1 MSQRPPE
8 EKLSGTLF
16 QSLANV
22 ASHLGGLS
30 AGFTLAGIASLVLGA
45 VLVVFLPD
53 LDTYGFIVLIIGG
66 VLLATAVFASY
77 RTVSGAVTGRRGRY
91 TTNTAIMVIAFVGIV
106 AVANFVAFENR
117 ADVRMDVTSTKQFSL
132 SPRTEELLDS
142 LEGNIDAKAFFGPA
156 GSPQEEAVQSQIDDL
171 LHEFKVRSDKFD
183 YEFVDPDLNPLTTR
197 DYEVTRYGT
206 IVFEAVD
213 SKKRHQVLPSSTL
226 EQDFVTGILI
236 ITGTEQ
242 KQVYFLTGHGE
253 RDISNVQLGTD
264 GFGIAHD
271 GILRE
276 NYAVSPRHLLNSC
289 SQFEPG
295 CESRETGK
303 ERLEKD
309 LEDPEKPKV
318 NMIIVAGPK
327 TDLLPGEE
335 EILDW
340 YLSNG
345 GNMLFLAEP
354 DTPQSFRDF
363 LAKWGVKVGDGHI
376 VDQERSLDESNE
388 ITVLFED
395 QYISRIPQ
403 EDLDTILQVSK
414 VTNGLS
420 PTFYPGLTSLAP
432 VEDDSVVF
440 FPTLSNPDQ
449 EQEDQVIPTVFG
461 AALALTSTDSWLVT
475 DPGRNEPR
483 QGDLRGP
490 FFPAVAIRALAPVGG
505 ELPAS
510 REDIHVTSL
519 IVIGDSDFATNQ
531 WFSGA
536 GAGSNSDLFLNSV
549 NWLVGDA
556 PLANIRPRQVAFR
569 PLVLTRNEENF
580 MQYSSWFLL
589 PAVMAVMGGFVWW
602 RRR

>member
-16 QSLANV
+16 QSLANI
-22 ASHLGGLS
+22 ASHLAGLS
-30 AGFTLAGIASLVLGA
+30 TGFTLAGIASLVLGSI
-45 VLVVFLPD
+45 LVIFLPD
-53 LDTYGFIVLIIGG
+53 LDTYGFILLIIGSA
-66 VLLATAVFASY
+66 LLAIAVFASY
-77 RTVSGAVTGRRGRY
+77 RTVRRAVTGRRGRY
-91 TTNTAIMVIAFVGIV
+91 TTNTAIMVIAFLGI
-106 AVANFVAFENR
+106 AGVANFLAFENTAR
-117 ADVRMDVTSTKQFSL
+117 IDVTSTKQFSL
-132 SPRTEELLDS
+132 APRTVELLDS
-142 LEGNIDAKAFFGPA
+142 LEENIDAKAFFGPA
-156 GSPQEEAVQSQIDDL
+156 GSPEEEAVQGQIDDL

-206 IVFEAVD
+206 IVFETVD
-213 SKKRHQVLPSSTL
+213 SKKRQHVLSSSTL

-276 NYAVSPRHLLNSC
+276 NYAVSPRNLLVSC
-289 SQFEPG
+289 SRFDPG
-295 CESRETGK
+295 CESEETGK

-309 LEDPEKPKV
+309 VEDSKV

-327 TDLLPGEE
+327 TDLFPEE
-335 EILDW
+335 VETLDW

-363 LAKWGVKVGDGHI
+363 LAKWGVKVGNGHI
-376 VDQERSLDESNE
+376 VDQERSLDENNE

-395 QYISRIPQ
+395 QYVALIPQ
-403 EDLDTILQVSK
+403 QDLDTILQVSK

-420 PTFYPGLTSLAP
+420 PTFYPGLTSLEP

-440 FPTLSNPDQ
+440 FPTVSDPDQ
-449 EQEDQVIPTVFG
+449 EEGSQVVPTVFG

-475 DPGRNEPR
+475 DPGRNEP
-483 QGDLRGP
+483 QLGDLRGP

-510 REDIHVTSL
+510 REDIRVTSL

-556 PLANIRPRQVAFR
+556 PLANIRPKQISFR
-569 PLVLTRNEENF
+569 PIVLTRNEENF

-589 PAVMAVMGGFVWW
+589 PAVMALMGGFIWW